1 MEYVVFF
8 VLVKKQNPDRHNF
21 SEIKFDV
28 NGSHV
33 LPSEDWGSRFSTIA
47 VLSGVLEIMGVVK

>member
-1 MEYVVFF
+1 MFF

-33 LPSEDWGSRFSTIA
+33 LPSEDWGSRFSTIT